1 MKYSFDKLIRGQFGF
16 PVLLA
21 GVALVVFTL
30 TRLTLLIYSASHVDF
45 TFSVILAFFIG
56 FVYDL
61 AVVSFLLLP
70 FLLIVVFLP
79 GSWLKRKRSKF
90 LFYILTAIVTGLL
103 LFGAIAE
110 GFFWEEFNT
119 RFNFI
124 AVDYL
129 IYTTEVVGNIQQSY
143 PLGIIIPSLLGAA
156 AIVTFLLRTSIQKAS
171 VDPLPFKSRL
181 RIFGIYLIVP
191 LSSLLLS
198 SSTKNFSSNTYVN
211 EIAGNGLYELF
222 SAYRNNEL
230 DYETFYKKNDIK
242 TAFESMRTLLKTP
255 EATYTSSDV
264 FNLERAITHTEP
276 EKKLNVVLISV
287 ESLSASFLK
296 SFGNEKNITPYLDSL
311 ASHSL
316 FFTNL
321 YATGTRTVRGL
332 EALSLAIPPT
342 PGQSIV
348 RRPENEGMFTLGS
361 VFESKGYDCKFIYG
375 GYGYFDNMNYF
386 FEKNSYVAID
396 RVAIADDRIHFENV
410 WGVADEDLFDFAKE
424 EMSKSVQQ
432 NRPFFTHIMTTS
444 NHRPFTYPEGRI
456 DIPSHSGRSGAVK
469 YTDYSINKF
478 LKDCQKESWFDST
491 VFVIVADHCAS
502 SAGETDL
509 PVDKYHI
516 PMIIYSPKNI
526 EPEKVDYLMSQIDV
540 APTIL
545 GLLNFN
551 YNSKFF
557 GYDIFQ
563 AAPSQRRVFVSTYQ
577 LLGYMKGSEMV
588 VLTPQ
593 QKASQYKVDTQNNQA
608 QLMKPQNNDLVNEA
622 INWYETASY
631 SFKHRLSHR
640 Q

>member
-1 MKYSFDKLIRGQFGF
+1 M
-16 PVLLA
+16 
-21 GVALVVFTL
+21 
-30 TRLTLLIYSASHVDF
+30 
-45 TFSVILAFFIG
+45 
-56 FVYDL
+56 
-61 AVVSFLLLP
+61 LLLL
-70 FLLIVVFLP
+70 FIP
-79 GSWLKRKRSKF
+79 GSWLKKRRSKI
-90 LFYILTAIVTGLL
+90 LFYSLTVLVTGLL

-129 IYTTEVVGNIQQSY
+129 IYTTEVIGNIQQSY
-143 PLGIIIPSLLGAA
+143 PLEIIIPLIISASAL
-156 AIVTFLLRTSIQKAS
+156 ITFLLRKNIQYIS
-171 VDPLPFKSRL
+171 VEAVPFRKRL
-181 RIFGIYLIVP
+181 RVFAMYMLVP
-191 LSSLLLS
+191 VSSLLLS
-198 SSTKNFSSNTYVN
+198 SGNKNLSDNTYVN

-230 DYETFYKKNDIK
+230 DYETFYKKDDIK
-242 TAFESMRTLLKTP
+242 SAFQLVRTMLQTP
-255 EATYTSSDV
+255 EATYLSKDV
-264 FNLERAITHTEP
+264 FNLERTIHHEQP

-287 ESLSASFLK
+287 ESFSASFMK
-296 SFGNEKNITPYLDSL
+296 AFGNEKGITPHLDSL
-311 ASHSL
+311 ANHSL

-348 RRPENEGMFTLGS
+348 RRPDNEGMFTLGS
-361 VFESKGYDCKFIYG
+361 VFNSKGYDCKFIYG

-386 FEKNSYVAID
+386 FENNSYEAID

-424 EMSKSVQQ
+424 EMDKSAK
-432 NRPFFTHIMTTS
+432 NKKPFFTHIMTTS

-456 DIPSHSGRSGAVK
+456 DIPSHTGRSGAVK
-469 YTDYSINKF
+469 YTDYSIDKL
-478 LKDCQKESWFDST
+478 LKDCEKEPWFDST

-516 PMIIYSPKNI
+516 PMMIYSPKNI
-526 EPEKVDYLMSQIDV
+526 EPQKVDYLMSQIDV

-551 YNSKFF
+551 YTSKFF

-563 AAPSQRRVFVSTYQ
+563 TTPTQRRVFVSTYQ
-577 LLGYMKGSEMV
+577 LLGYMKGEDLI

-593 QKASQYKVDTQNNQA
+593 QKTSQYHVDSKSYETH
-608 QLMKPQNNDLVNEA
+608 LMKSQNTALVNEA
-622 INWYETASY
+622 VDWYEAASY
-631 SFKHRLSHR
+631 SFKHHLSHY